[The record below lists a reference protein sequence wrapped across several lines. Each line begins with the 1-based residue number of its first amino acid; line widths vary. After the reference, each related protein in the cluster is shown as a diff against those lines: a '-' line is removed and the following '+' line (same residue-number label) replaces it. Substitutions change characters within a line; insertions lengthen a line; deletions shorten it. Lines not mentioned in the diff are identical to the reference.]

1 MEGSFCLETS
11 LTTSISRNFKLENL
25 HFVDC
30 KKLQSLRDLS
40 STVLQLSAE
49 CLTTQESIPNP
60 FEASTSRTS
69 SFTLIKWVSL
79 IEIQGQNLRPLARL
93 MSYLHFLLMHNSL
106 SLGLFSLNTLISL
119 CLSSSEVPVWFNN
132 QGSGSSLELQLP
144 PCWWNYGWGGFFL
157 SGVFRF
163 HHDQPP
169 SVDTCTVVCDLH
181 AYNLPSE
188 QSLFLCRSKMEIAQD
203 LCITS
208 DQLWV
213 SFVPPSSITC
223 LDQLKGCNQ
232 LKASFFSDQ
241 LEVKNCGLRLIYHE
255 DEDVEELMWCDKPF
269 EDLGLPGITIAEVLL
284 SGLFL
289 SCFFKSS

>member
-208 DQLWV
+208 DQLW
-213 SFVPPSSITC
+213 
-223 LDQLKGCNQ
+223 
-232 LKASFFSDQ
+232 